1 MSAAPRALF
10 LRFPRLP
17 EQLPHVPLAR
27 VATPVEPLSL
37 TGLRGELWIK
47 RDDLSGARY
56 GGNKVRKLE
65 FLLGRAEDRG
75 VRRVITAGAMG
86 SHHALATAVHGRA
99 RGLKVTLC
107 LSPQE
112 TTPHVRRNL
121 LLDHAVG
128 AELVHVPRIELLPA
142 VLRAQRLRYLD
153 EGAMII
159 APGGSDPVGTL
170 GYVDAALELA
180 EQVEAGMAPRPDVVH
195 VACGTMG
202 TAAGLAVGFAL
213 ADLPIRVRAVRVVG
227 RIVTG
232 EGRLR
237 RLVRSTLHL
246 LQSHGV
252 SVPPAAAAHALLE
265 MDHEQ
270 FGGGYGEPTR
280 QGREAGDRF
289 REAGIELDDTYTG
302 KAGAGC
308 LVAAER
314 EPHLRH
320 LFWHTLS
327 ATLPE
332 AGGEVRGDTGG
343 EPSGGAEGSTSGV
356 STLPDPGRLPEP
368 FRRLLAG

>member
-10 LRFPRLP
+10 LRFPRLA
-17 EQLPHVPLAR
+17 EQLSHVSLAR
-27 VATPVEPLSL
+27 LPTPVESL
-37 TGLRGELWIK
+37 CLPGLEGELWIK

-99 RGLKVTLC
+99 RGLEVTLC
-107 LSPQE
+107 LSPQDV
-112 TTPHVRRNL
+112 TPHVRRNL

-128 AELVHVPRIELLPA
+128 AELVHVPRIELLSA
-142 VLRAQRLRYLD
+142 VLRTQRLRYLK

-170 GYVDAALELA
+170 GYVDAALELVD
-180 EQVEAGMAPRPDVVH
+180 QTEAGTAPLPDVVH

-202 TAAGLAVGFAL
+202 TAAGLAVGFAM
-213 ADLPIRVRAVRVVG
+213 ADRPVRVRAVRVVG
-227 RIVTG
+227 RIVTT

-237 RLVRSTLHL
+237 RLARSTLRL
-246 LQSHGV
+246 LERHGLP
-252 SVPPAAAAHALLE
+252 VPPPAAAHALLE
-265 MDHEQ
+265 MDHDQ
-270 FGGGYGEPTR
+270 FGGGYGEPTP

-308 LVAAER
+308 LAAVER
-314 EPHLRH
+314 EPDLRH

-327 ATLPE
+327 STLPE
-332 AGGEVRGDTGG
+332 TGGEVRGDAGR
-343 EPSGGAEGSTSGV
+343 EPSGNAGGDTDGV